1 MLKQGN
7 EPIQIMK
14 LRSLLKTTIPMLALL
29 SVLACRKE
37 ESEISGQDPR
47 ALVANSNV
55 AVLLGNTSTF
65 DGSYDNILD
74 NANCIALDLPVS
86 VIVNGQALVVE
97 SEDDYLEVEAIFDAF
112 DDDTDTVVLQYPVT
126 VTGSDF
132 SQVVVN
138 SDSELAALAQ
148 GCAGENEDDDDLEC
162 ADIVYPVTVSI
173 FNPSI
178 ELIDVV
184 TINGDQ
190 DLFEF
195 IKDLDS
201 DVIASV
207 NFPVSVLLADGTTVT
222 AADLDQLEAILDS
235 ARDSCDEDDDYD
247 YNDDDCN
254 NCTTDY
260 LTEVITSCSGWY
272 VDKLEIGGSD
282 LEDNYA
288 GYSLEF
294 AADGTITATEGTNT
308 YFGTWSSS
316 GSGSAIQVT
325 IDIPSL
331 SDFNAIW
338 NLHEIQLYG
347 EYKVDLRQAN
357 DDRLRIQ
364 SACSGGTGGTGG
376 GGGGSTTLATTL
388 TSGTWSVISYI
399 DKGEDKTTLFAA
411 YAFTFNSDGTVQATD
426 DTPVNGSWI
435 ETDGGSELTL
445 DFGLNV
451 PLDEFNDSWDV
462 IQLSDTR
469 VELRDVSGG
478 DGQTSTLIF
487 EKQ

>member
-1 MLKQGN
+1 
-7 EPIQIMK
+7 MK
-14 LRSLLKTTIPMLALL
+14 LHSLLKTTIPVLALL
-29 SVLACRKE
+29 SILACRKE

-86 VIVNGQALVVE
+86 VTVNGQALVVE
-97 SEDDYLEVEAIFDAF
+97 SADDYLEVEAIFDAF
-112 DDDTDTVVLQYPVT
+112 DDDTDTIELQYPVT
-126 VTGSDF
+126 VLGSDF

-138 SDSELAALAQ
+138 SDSELAALSQAC
-148 GCAGENEDDDDLEC
+148 GGENEADDDLEC

-201 DVIASV
+201 HVIASV

-247 YNDDDCN
+247 YNDDDCDD
-254 NCTTDY
+254 CTTDY
-260 LTEVITSCSGWY
+260 LSQVITSCTDWY
-272 VDKLEIGGSD
+272 VDKLEIGGTN
-282 LEDNYA
+282 LEDTYA
-288 GYSLEF
+288 GYGLNF
-294 AADGTITATEGTNT
+294 ASDGTITATDGTNT
-308 YFGTWSSS
+308 YFGTWSGS
-316 GSGSAIQVT
+316 GTGSAIQVT
-325 IDIPSL
+325 IDIPNL
-331 SDFNAIW
+331 SDFNAVW
-338 NLHEIQLYG
+338 TLHEIQLYG

-364 SACSGGTGGTGG
+364 SACAGGTNGTGGTGG
-376 GGGGSTTLATTL
+376 GGSGSNTLGTVI
-388 TSGTWSVISYI
+388 TSGTWSVLSYI
-399 DKGEDKTTLFAA
+399 DKGEDKTTSFAA
-411 YAFTFNSDGTVQATD
+411 YAFTFGTDGSVQASNGTA
-426 DTPVNGSWI
+426 VNGSWA
-435 ETDGGSELTL
+435 EASGGSELTL
-445 DFGLNV
+445 DFGLNI

-462 IQLSDTR
+462 VQLSDTR
-469 VELRDVSGG
+469 VELYHVSGG
-478 DGQTSTLIF
+478 DGLSSTLIF
-487 EKQ
+487 EQQ